1 MYVSNLCA
9 ILMPVETGVWD
20 NKERCIGSLWGDQH
34 YELEYNCGRG
44 VTAIYAP
51 FQRRGR
57 WGRVF
62 EESIFCPRG
71 EKSDGW
77 SVGFDVTDKKKTE
90 SVVGA
95 FSLLHA
101 SKMNLCMVTVL
112 QECCPNL

>member
-1 MYVSNLCA
+1 
-9 ILMPVETGVWD
+9 MPVETGVWD

-34 YELEYNCGRG
+34 YELEYNCGGG

-57 WGRVF
+57 WGGKRYRLKKVF
-62 EESIFCPRG
+62 STLG
-71 EKSDGW
+71 KKSDGW

-90 SVVGA
+90 SVVVGA
-95 FSLLHA
+95 FSLLRA

-112 QECCPNL
+112 QEC

>member
-1 MYVSNLCA
+1 MIIIPLYFSKARLYVSNLCA
-9 ILMPVETGVWD
+9 TLMPVETGVWD

-57 WGRVF
+57 WGECLKKVF
-62 EESIFCPRG
+62 FAQGG
-71 EKSDGW
+71 EMSDGW
-77 SVGFDVTDKKKTE
+77 SVGFDVTDKKETE

-95 FSLLHA
+95 F
-101 SKMNLCMVTVL
+101 LC
-112 QECCPNL
+112 CAPPR